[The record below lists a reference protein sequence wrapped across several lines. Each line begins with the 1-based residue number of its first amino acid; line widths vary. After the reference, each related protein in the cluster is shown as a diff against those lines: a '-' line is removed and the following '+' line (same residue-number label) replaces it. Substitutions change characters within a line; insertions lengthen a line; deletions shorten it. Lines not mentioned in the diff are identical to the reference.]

1 MYSQYKLY
9 PSISQTNTLYYE
21 RREHDQVIKRHS
33 KYSLRVQRRDYE
45 HRSNR
50 GMGGIPISTSNNS
63 LIDFDIDTSD
73 FMNMKSPFPWD
84 DNQLA
89 YCYADPNHSV
99 RYSSPSSSSTTH
111 GSCSSNT
118 SLLYDANDLF
128 DGTLQSRESIL
139 IPDFPHDLAD
149 HRVKARE
156 SRPANLRTSSED
168 PVLHAAVIKRCSL
181 SEKRSI
187 TPLQLDCL
195 AGALGSKYNRLN
207 LMPQL
212 SFESS
217 NIRGQPP
224 TSSLSSPSIATC
236 SSALSTTSP
245 PSDSERVLDVLVTK
259 TTSVGVSS
267 TGGAKSGSD
276 PRPSD
281 QGSLCAASKRVQRKI
296 SGPILHTEYPSMM
309 NLTTSPF
316 SAEIYY
322 PEGAFQ
328 PRRKTP
334 KPPSSAIPPPIP
346 ATSTTQVEPPSWFD
360 LDEDANG
367 RANQHRSLTTKLGIP
382 HIRHRADSPSKKTT
396 PVPALTSKR
405 RSEDSITIT
414 TNLIQPTDSG
424 KSRPTNKVAPAHF
437 SFPSSTPAVAPTKES
452 HAIFLPKSSLGS
464 KFLSQGHS
472 RSTETLKKEE
482 EKPKTLKVGS
492 SSKNRKRSSGRKLRA
507 WFRRFF
513 G

>member
-1 MYSQYKLY
+1 MYSQYKLC

-21 RREHDQVIKRHS
+21 RREHDQVVKRHS
-33 KYSLRVQRRDYE
+33 KYPLPVGRGDYE
-45 HRSNR
+45 HRSNG
-50 GMGGIPISTSNNS
+50 GMGGIPISTSNSS

-89 YCYADPNHSV
+89 YCYAGPNHSV
-99 RYSSPSSSSTTH
+99 RYSSPSSSSTTQ

-118 SLLYDANDLF
+118 SLLYDANDPL

-139 IPDFPHDLAD
+139 IPDFPQDLAY
-149 HRVKARE
+149 HRVKSRE

-168 PVLHAAVIKRCSL
+168 PVLHTAAIKRCSL
-181 SEKRSI
+181 SEKKSI

-195 AGALGSKYNRLN
+195 AGALGSKSNRLN

-217 NIRGQPP
+217 YIRGRPP
-224 TSSLSSPSIATC
+224 TLSLSSPSTVTS
-236 SSALSTTSP
+236 SSALSTMSP
-245 PSDSERVLDVLVTK
+245 PSDSERIPDVLVTR
-259 TTSVGVSS
+259 TASVGVSS

-276 PRPSD
+276 PRSSD
-281 QGSLCAASKRVQRKI
+281 QGSLCAASKRAQRQI

-334 KPPSSAIPPPIP
+334 KPPSSAILPPIP
-346 ATSTTQVEPPSWFD
+346 ATSTTQAEPPSWFD
-360 LDEDANG
+360 LDDDAND
-367 RANQHRSLTTKLGIP
+367 RANQHRNLTTKLSIP

-414 TNLIQPTDSG
+414 TNLIQLTDSR
-424 KSRPTNKVAPAHF
+424 KSRPANKLTPAHI

-452 HAIFLPKSSLGS
+452 HAIFLTKPSFGSRILG
-464 KFLSQGHS
+464 QGHS
-472 RSTETLKKEE
+472 RSTETLKREK
-482 EKPKTLKVGS
+482 KPKTLKVGS
-492 SSKNRKRSSGRKLRA
+492 SSKDRKRSSERKSRA
-507 WFRRFF
+507 WFQRFF